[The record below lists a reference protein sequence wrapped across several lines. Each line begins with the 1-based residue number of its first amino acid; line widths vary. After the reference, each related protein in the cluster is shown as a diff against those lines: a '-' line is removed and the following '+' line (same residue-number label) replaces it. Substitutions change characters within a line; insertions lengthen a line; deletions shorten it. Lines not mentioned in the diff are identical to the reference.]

1 MDTNKELKLLNEI
14 RDLREM
20 LVLERKARKVQQDK
34 YNGLKDY
41 VVSVN
46 ALLTRSVEG
55 NPLPVDVQM
64 KTDLGIYRKN

>member
-64 KTDLGIYRKN
+64 KENLGLYKKN

>member
-20 LVLERKARKVQQDK
+20 LVLERKARKVQEDK

-64 KTDLGIYRKN
+64 KTDLGIYGKN